1 MLEGIKRS
9 WRQLKAG
16 EPGHRFQSQY
26 EAQKKS
32 RRPGWVRPVWLA
44 AGTVIMA
51 VGVVALPAPGPG
63 FLVIGMGAALVARES
78 RTAARILDWI
88 ELRLRAGWNWVKDAW
103 AGASWPVKVLILLIC
118 GATVVAF
125 GWFAAGYFLGR

>member
-51 VGVVALPAPGPG
+51 VGVVALAYPLWAT
-63 FLVIGMGAALVARES
+63 LAAE
-78 RTAARILDWI
+78 DQD
-88 ELRLRAGWNWVKDAW
+88 GQQY
-103 AGASWPVKVLILLIC
+103 ASVLIPIAVAAWLMSGVGFYIYLRVRTPQKLALI
-118 GATVVAF
+118 GSAF
-125 GWFAAGYFLGR
+125 AKEPSRD